1 MSRRW
6 SPRVSSVFLTPST
19 PTAASPETDVSLPL
33 RAVRIFESFG
43 AELQNAVGQRFEH
56 KARAMRRPRQ
66 SAGDRLPL
74 AADTNQRSHPTDV
87 SELRKVAAERVAEP
101 VHRCGE

>member
-1 MSRRW
+1 M
-6 SPRVSSVFLTPST
+6 
-19 PTAASPETDVSLPL
+19 SLPL